1 MIYGNTGGGMT
12 LLDSQMAIQGRVEL
26 FENSA
31 VYGGGLVMSGRSL
44 VNLPA
49 ACGELPIAISHF
61 LSLSDRNVQR

>member
-12 LLDSQMAIQGRVEL
+12 LLDSQMAIQGQVDL

-49 ACGELPIAISHF
+49 EHPVAISYF